1 VKLKLALTIFV
12 VAIFAFAGVVA
23 FHPGVQIVTPRIAY
37 AAETP
42 LSTAHYTIDPNHASI
57 YFIVTHL
64 GLSQI
69 NGRFDKFEGRIV
81 EDAQHP
87 ERSSVS
93 FSADAG
99 SINTGVEARDNHLR
113 SADFFDVAQF
123 PQLSFEST
131 GLSAGRDSYVLH
143 GNLTMH
149 GVTRPVDI
157 EFHHH
162 GPYTM
167 QGKQPQT
174 RIGIIAEPL
183 TIKRS
188 DFGIGKTDPMP
199 DGTVGV
205 SDEVTVRISF
215 EATLDTPAAASTP

>member
-1 VKLKLALTIFV
+1 MKLKLAIITFIAALS
-12 VAIFAFAGVVA
+12 ACGGYVA
-23 FHPGVQIVTPRIAY
+23 FHPGVKIVEPRMAY

-42 LSTAHYTIDPNHASI
+42 LGTAHYTIDPNHASI

-69 NGRFDKFEGRIV
+69 NGRFDKFEGKIV
-81 EDAQHP
+81 EDAQNP
-87 ERSSVS
+87 ENSSVT
-93 FSADAG
+93 FSADAS
-99 SINTGVEARDNHLR
+99 SIDTGVEARDTHLR
-113 SADFFDVAQF
+113 TADFFDVAQF
-123 PQLSFEST
+123 PTLSFEST
-131 GLSAGRDSYVLH
+131 GLETGRDSYVLH

-157 EFHHH
+157 EFHHK

-167 QGKQPQT
+167 QMGKQPQT
-174 RIGIIAEPL
+174 RIGIVAEPL

-199 DGTVGV
+199 DGTIGV

-215 EATLDTPAAASTP
+215 EATLDESAAPQQ